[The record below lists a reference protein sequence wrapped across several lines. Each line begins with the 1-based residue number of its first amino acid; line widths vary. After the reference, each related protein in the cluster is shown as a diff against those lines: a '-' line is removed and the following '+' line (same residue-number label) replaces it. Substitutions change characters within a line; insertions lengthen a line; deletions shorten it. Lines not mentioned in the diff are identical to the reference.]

1 MKNTV
6 DFHLDRRYNKIKKG
20 VLNYAYNKKGDLTIK
35 VIMPDEVD
43 EYLTEEDIDMD
54 KRVNA
59 GVKAAIERLKECKKP
74 IARYDPVKKKAYME
88 YPDGTRDY
96 SE

>member
-1 MKNTV
+1 MSE
-6 DFHLDRRYNKIKKG
+6 II
-20 VLNYAYNKKGDLTIK
+20 KKGDLTIR

-54 KRVNA
+54 RRVRQ
-59 GVKAAIERLKECKKP
+59 GVKAAIERTKACKKP

-88 YPDGTRDY
+88 YPDGTRKY
-96 SE
+96 SEEEKI